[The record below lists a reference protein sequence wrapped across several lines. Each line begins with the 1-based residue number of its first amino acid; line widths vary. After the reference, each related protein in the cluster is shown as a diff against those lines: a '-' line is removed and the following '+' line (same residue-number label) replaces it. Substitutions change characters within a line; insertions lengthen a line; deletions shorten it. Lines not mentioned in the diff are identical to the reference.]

1 MNIFQK
7 IVKFFSEVRVEL
19 TKVAWSTRQE
29 LMGATIAVIS
39 VTALLAVFIGVID
52 IFLSKVLSLLFK

>member
-7 IVKFFSEVRVEL
+7 TVKFFSEVRLEL

-39 VTALLAVFIGVID
+39 VTALLAVFIGIID
-52 IFLSKVLSLLFK
+52 IFLSKVLSLLFN